1 MMFEE
6 KITEIENELK
16 KVLKER
22 APQSMYD
29 VCAHLLL
36 AGGKRLR
43 PLLAMLSCGAFSDYR
58 KALPYGISLE
68 FLHNFTLLHDD
79 LMDKDVIRRGI
90 KTAHVVYGE
99 PLAILAGDTLHSMA
113 FEHMADNY
121 DGPTTKLLTKET
133 AHMTLEI
140 CHGQSF
146 DIAYEKREP
155 SEEEYL
161 EMIYKKTAIFFE
173 KAAFCGAIIGGAD
186 ESSARKLGEMG
197 RYMGMGFQLW
207 DDLLSIVGKEEKT
220 GKRAGNDIVRG
231 KKTLIILRAKKHGVK
246 IKILGKE
253 DANDEELEDAIEA
266 LKDCGAV
273 DEVKEIA
280 ENYFSEA
287 KSRALSR
294 ELVEYIDMVKERE
307 R

>member
-1 MMFEE
+1 MFEE
-6 KITEIENELK
+6 KIREIENELK

-79 LMDKDVIRRGI
+79 LMDRDVIRRGI

-113 FEHMADNY
+113 FEHIADNY
-121 DGPTTKLLTKET
+121 DDHTAKLLTRET

-146 DIAYEKREP
+146 DIAYEQREP
-155 SEEEYL
+155 TEEEYF

-173 KAAFCGAIIGGAD
+173 KAAFCGAMIGGAD
-186 ESSARKLGEMG
+186 ESSARSLGEMG

-207 DDLLSIVGKEEKT
+207 DDLLSVVGKEEKT
-220 GKRAGNDIVRG
+220 GKRAGNDIIRG
-231 KKTLIILRAKKHGVK
+231 KKTLIILRAKKHGLK

-253 DANDEELEDAIEA
+253 DATDEELEDAIKD
-266 LKDCGAV
+266 LKECGAV

-287 KSRALSR
+287 KSKATSR
-294 ELVEYIDMVKERE
+294 ELVEYIDMIKERE